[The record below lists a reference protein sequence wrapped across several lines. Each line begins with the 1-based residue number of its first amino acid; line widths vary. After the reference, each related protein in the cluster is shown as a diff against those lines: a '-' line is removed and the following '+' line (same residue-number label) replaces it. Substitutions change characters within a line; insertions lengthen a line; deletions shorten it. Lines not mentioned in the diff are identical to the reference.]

1 MRGTEF
7 SELKAFAAIVEEGSF
22 IRAAARLRVSPPALS

>member
-7 SELKAFAAIVEEGSF
+7 SELKAFATIVQEGSF
-22 IRAAARLRVSPPALS
+22 VRAAARLRI